1 MDKHDI
7 GILVG
12 TIIALLFLILG
23 VAIERWTCGGV
34 LGNCIRFS
42 NNAYLA
48 IGVLLVIA
56 IILLAFALIF
66 IILDLTIGD
75 YWMDIAAIVFVCIAA
90 LLALAAMLYY
100 YIAVNPWISP
110 ILATI
115 GMAFAVAVAIFMLM
129 QRISC

>member
-34 LGNCIRFS
+34 LGNCARF
-42 NNAYLA
+42 NEYLT

-66 IILDLTIGD
+66 IILGLTIVG

-90 LLALAAMLYY
+90 ILALAAMIYY
-100 YIAVNPWISP
+100 YISVNPWISP

-129 QRISC
+129 QKISC

>member
-1 MDKHDI
+1 MDKEDI
-7 GILVG
+7 GILIG

-23 VAIERWTCGGV
+23 VAIEKWICGGV
-34 LGNCIRFS
+34 LNSCIHF
-42 NNAYLA
+42 NNDAYLA

-56 IILLAFALIF
+56 IILIACALIF

-75 YWMDIAAIVFVCIAA
+75 YWMETAAIVFACSGAI
-90 LLALAAMLYY
+90 LALVAMLYY
-100 YIAVNPWISP
+100 YIAVNQWISP